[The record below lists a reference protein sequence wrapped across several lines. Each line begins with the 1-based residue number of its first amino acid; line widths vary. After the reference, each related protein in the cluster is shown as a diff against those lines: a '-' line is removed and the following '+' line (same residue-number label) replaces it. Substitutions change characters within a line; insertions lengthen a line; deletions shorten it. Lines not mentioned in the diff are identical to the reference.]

1 MKEDK
6 GIKVNE
12 EPGLRFDSEVPMKE
26 ERDSAYREEATA
38 KKEEV
43 QVKE

>member
-12 EPGLRFDSEVPMKE
+12 EPGLWFDSEVPMKE
-26 ERDSAYREEATA
+26 ERDSAYREEATV
-38 KKEEV
+38 KKEKV
-43 QVKE
+43 QIKE

>member
-12 EPGLRFDSEVPMKE
+12 EPGLRFDSGVPMKE
-26 ERDSAYREEATA
+26 ERFSAYKEEATA
-38 KKEEV
+38 KKEKRF
-43 QVKE
+43 Q